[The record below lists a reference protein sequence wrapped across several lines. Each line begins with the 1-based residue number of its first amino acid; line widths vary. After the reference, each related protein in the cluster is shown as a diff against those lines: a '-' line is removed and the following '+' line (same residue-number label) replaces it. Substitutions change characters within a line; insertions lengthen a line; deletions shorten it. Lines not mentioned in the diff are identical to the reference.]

1 MADID
6 KALPNEVR
14 KEIEIPG
21 EEEIQEQVIEEA
33 EKEQQSPEAVD
44 IQENEDGSV
53 DINLD
58 PQAATPEGGDEH
70 YANLAEFLPDD
81 VLGRLGSDLSSKYQ
95 DYVSSRK
102 DWEKTYTSGLDLLG
116 FKYDNRSEPFA
127 GASGATHP
135 VLAEAVTQ
143 FQALAYKEL
152 LPADGPVRTQV
163 MGIPTAEKTDQAS
176 RVKDFMNYQIM
187 DQMKEYEPEF
197 DSMLFHLPL
206 SGSTFKKVY
215 YDEMEQRAVSKF
227 VPADDLIVPYTA
239 TSLDD
244 AEAIIHRVKISENE
258 LKKQQVAGFYRD
270 IELGKPT
277 AGESEVEKK
286 ERELEGTK
294 KSKEEDIYTILEC
307 HVDLDLEGFEDA
319 DPQTGEPSGIK
330 IPYIVTLEEGSREI
344 LSIKRNYE
352 IGDPLKNK
360 VQYFVHFKFLPGL
373 GFYGFGLIHMI
384 GGLSRTATSA
394 LRQLLDAGT
403 LSNLPAGFKQ
413 RGIRIRDDAQSI
425 QPGEFRDVDAPGGNL
440 RDSFM
445 MLPFKEP
452 SQTLL
457 ALMGTVV
464 QAGQRFASIADMQ
477 VGDGNQQAA
486 VGTTVALLERG
497 SRTMSAIHKR
507 IYSALKNEFR
517 LMARVFKLYL
527 PQEYPYD
534 VVGGQRM
541 IKQQDFDDRVD
552 ILPVAD
558 PNIFSQTQRI
568 SLAQT
573 ELQLAQSNPQMHNLY
588 NAYRSMY
595 EALGVKNID
604 SILMKPEQ
612 PQPKDPALEHIDAL
626 GSKPFQAFPG
636 QNHRSHIT
644 AHLNFMSTNL
654 ARNNPMVMAS
664 LEKNI
669 FEHISLMAQ
678 EQVELEFRDE
688 MQQLQQ
694 MQMQMQQMQQSPQ
707 MMEMQQNPQMMQ
719 QMQMQNQQ
727 MQMKIQEMNQK
738 IESRKAELVADMM
751 EEFMKEE
758 QKITSQFDND
768 PIAKLR
774 SRELDLRAQ
783 ENARKEKEAN
793 ERMDLDKMKAMMNQ
807 QNQDEKLQQNEEL
820 AQLRADTSIEKT
832 VLSKT
837 LPSSDSMMPN
847 IEIMRK
853 G

>member
-6 KALPNEVR
+6 KALPNEPR
-14 KEIEIPG
+14 KTVSIPG
-21 EEEIQEQVIEEA
+21 EEEIKEQVVEEVQQV
-33 EKEQQSPEAVD
+33 EQSPGDVET
-44 IQENEDGSV
+44 IQNEDGSV
-53 DINLD
+53 DINFD
-58 PQAATPEGGDEH
+58 PNAASPEGGDEH

-81 VLGRLGSDLSSKYQ
+81 VLQKLSSDLNQKYM
-95 DYVSSRK
+95 DYSMSRK
-102 DWEKTYTSGLDLLG
+102 DWEKTYTQGLDLLG
-116 FKYDNRSEPFA
+116 FKYDNRTEPFQ

-152 LPADGPVRTQV
+152 LPADGPVRTQIL
-163 MGIPTAEKTDQAS
+163 GIQTPDKVQQAT

-215 YDEMEQRAVSKF
+215 YDEVEGRAVSKF

-244 AEAIIHRVKISENE
+244 AEAVIHRIKVSEND
-258 LKKQQVAGFYRD
+258 LRKQQVAGFYRD
-270 IELGKPT
+270 IELGKPQDK
-277 AGESEVEKK
+277 ESDVEKK
-286 ERELEGTK
+286 ERELEGVTK
-294 KSKEEDIYTILEC
+294 SRNEDVYTLLEC
-307 HVDLDLEGFEDA
+307 HINLDLEGFEDV
-319 DPQTGEPSGIK
+319 DQTGSPSEIK
-330 IPYIVTLEEGSREI
+330 LPYIVTLEEGSRQI

-352 IGDPLKNK
+352 VGDQKKNK
-360 VQYFVHFKFLPGL
+360 IQYFVHFKFLPGL

-384 GGLSRTATSA
+384 GGLSRTATAA

-403 LSNLPAGFKQ
+403 LSNLPAGFKM

-457 ALMGTVV
+457 ALMGVVV
-464 QAGQRFASIADMQ
+464 QAGQRFASIADLQ

-497 SRTMSAIHKR
+497 SRRMSAIHKR
-507 IYSALKNEFR
+507 IYSALKNEFQ

-541 IKQQDFDDRVD
+541 IKQSDFDDRVD

-573 ELQLAQSNPQMHNLY
+573 ELQLATSNPQMHNLY
-588 NAYRSMY
+588 QAYRNMY

-604 SILMKPEQ
+604 SVLVKPMQ
-612 PQPKDPALEHIDAL
+612 PMPKDPALEHIDAL
-626 GSKPFQAFPG
+626 AGRPFQAFPG
-636 QNHRSHIT
+636 QDHRSHIT
-644 AHLNFMSTNL
+644 SHLSFMSTNM

-678 EQVELEFRDE
+678 EQIELEFRDE
-688 MQQLQQ
+688 LQQLQQ
-694 MQMQMQQMQQSPQ
+694 MQMLMKQNPQMAQQMQQQS
-707 MMEMQQNPQMMQ
+707 MRTSQQ
-719 QMQMQNQQ
+719 
-727 MQMKIQEMNQK
+727 
-738 IESRKAELVADMM
+738 IEARKAQLIAEMM
-751 EEFMKEE
+751 EEFVKEE
-758 QKITSQFDND
+758 KSITSQFDND

-774 SRELDLRAQ
+774 SRELDLRAM
-783 ENARKEKEAN
+783 ENDRKEREGKQ
-793 ERMDLDKMKAMMNQ
+793 RMDLDKMRAMMNQ
-807 QNQDEKLQQNEEL
+807 QNQEEKLEQNEEL
-820 AQLRADTSIEKT
+820 AKLRANTSIEKT
-832 VLSKT
+832 ILGKT
-837 LPSSDSMMPN
+837 LPNADQMMPN
-847 IEIMRK
+847 IQILRSGDE
-853 G
+853 

>member
-14 KEIEIPG
+14 KEIELPG
-21 EEEIQEQVIEEA
+21 EEELQETLAEEVSL
-33 EKEQQSPEAVD
+33 EEESPEPVE

-58 PQAATPEGGDEH
+58 PQAASPEGGDEH
-70 YANLAEFLPDD
+70 YSNLAEFLPDD
-81 VLGRLGSDLSSKYQ
+81 ILGRIGSDLAQKYL
-95 DYVSSRK
+95 DYNSSRK
-102 DWEKTYTSGLDLLG
+102 EWEKTYTNGLDLLG
-116 FKYDNRSEPFA
+116 FKYNNRTEPFS

-152 LPADGPVRTQV
+152 LPADGPIRTQV
-163 MGIPTAEKTDQAS
+163 MGIPSEQKTQQAE
-176 RVKDFMNYQIM
+176 RVKDFMNYELM
-187 DQMKEYEPEF
+187 EKMKEYEPEF
-197 DSMLFHLPL
+197 DQMLFNLPL
-206 SGSTFKKVY
+206 AGSAFKKIY
-215 YDEMEQRAVSKF
+215 YDDLLGRAVSKF
-227 VPADDLIVPYTA
+227 VPAEDLIVPYTA

-244 AEAIIHRVKISENE
+244 AEAIIHRVKVSEND
-258 LKKQQVAGFYRD
+258 LRKQQVSGFYLD
-270 IELGKPT
+270 VELSKPQDNET
-277 AGESEVEKK
+277 EVEKK
-286 ERELEGTK
+286 ERELEGT
-294 KSKEEDIYTILEC
+294 SKTGNEDVYTLLEC
-307 HVDLDLEGFEDA
+307 HIDLDLEGFEDINEE
-319 DPQTGEPSGIK
+319 TGEPSGIK
-330 IPYIVTLEEGSREI
+330 IPYIVTIEESSRGV
-344 LSIKRNYE
+344 LSIRRNYE
-352 IGDPLKNK
+352 VDDPLKKK
-360 VQYFVHFKFLPGL
+360 VDYFVHFKFLPGL

-403 LSNLPAGFKQ
+403 LSNLPAGFKM

-440 RDSFM
+440 KDSFM

-457 ALMGTVV
+457 QLMGVV
-464 QAGQRFASIADMQ
+464 VTAGQRFASIADLQ

-517 LMARVFKLYL
+517 ILARVFKLYL

-534 VVGGQRM
+534 VVGGQRI

-573 ELQLAQSNPQMHNLY
+573 ELQLATSNPQMHNMY
-588 NAYRSMY
+588 NVYRNMY

-604 SILMKPEQ
+604 SVLVRPMP

-626 GSKPFQAFPG
+626 GGKQYQAFPG
-636 QNHRSHIT
+636 QDHRAHIT
-644 AHLNFMSTNL
+644 AHLNFMGTNI
-654 ARNNPMVMAS
+654 ARNNPMILAS

-669 FEHISLMAQ
+669 FEHISLMSQ
-678 EQVELEFRDE
+678 EQLEIEFRDE
-688 MQQLQQ
+688 LVQLQQ
-694 MQMQMQQMQQSPQ
+694 MTAMAQQQPQNQQI
-707 MMEMQQNPQMMQ
+707 QQQIMMMQ
-719 QMQMQNQQ
+719 Q
-727 MQMKIQEMNQK
+727 KLEA
-738 IESRKAELVADMM
+738 RKAQLIAEMM
-751 EEFMKEE
+751 EEYMNEE
-758 QKITSQFDND
+758 NKIIGDYGND

-774 SRELDLRAQ
+774 ARELDLKAQ
-783 ENARKEKEAN
+783 ENARR
-793 ERMDLDKMKAMMNQ
+793 EREGQDKMDLDKMKAMMNQ
-807 QNQDEKLQQNEEL
+807 SNQEEKLEQNEEL
-820 AQLRADTSIEKT
+820 ANLRADTSIEKT

-837 LPSSDSMMPN
+837 LPNAKDMIPN
-847 IEIMRK
+847 IKIMRS
-853 G
+853 GN

>member
-6 KALPNEVR
+6 KALPNEPR
-14 KEIEIPG
+14 KEITLPGQEEIEEQIVETA
-21 EEEIQEQVIEEA
+21 EEEQA
-33 EKEQQSPEAVD
+33 SPDAVEVV
-44 IQENEDGSV
+44 ENEDGSV
-53 DINLD
+53 DINMD
-58 PQAATPEGGDEH
+58 PAAATPEGGDEH

-81 VLGRLGSDLSSKYQ
+81 VLGSLGSELNQKYM
-95 DYVSSRK
+95 DYSMSRK
-102 DWEKTYTSGLDLLG
+102 DWEKSYTQGLDLLG
-116 FKYDNRSEPFA
+116 FKYDNRSEPFQ

-152 LPADGPVRTQV
+152 LPADGPVRTQIL
-163 MGIPTAEKTDQAS
+163 GIQTPEKTQQAS

-206 SGSTFKKVY
+206 AGSTFKKVY
-215 YDEMEQRAVSKF
+215 FDEVEGRAVSKF
-227 VPADDLIVPYTA
+227 VPADDLVVPYTA

-244 AEAIIHRVKISENE
+244 AEAIIHKVKVSEND
-258 LKKQQVAGFYRD
+258 LRKQQVAGFYRD
-270 IELGKPT
+270 IDLSPPQDTET
-277 AGESEVEKK
+277 DVEKK
-286 ERELEGTK
+286 ERELEGVK
-294 KSKEEDIYTILEC
+294 KSKNEDVYTLLEC
-307 HVDLDLEGFEDA
+307 HVDLDLEGFEDVN
-319 DPQTGEPSGIK
+319 PETNEPSGIK
-330 IPYIVTLEEGSREI
+330 LPYIVTLEEGSREI
-344 LSIKRNYE
+344 LSIRRNYE
-352 IGDPLKNK
+352 AGDPQRKK
-360 VQYFVHFKFLPGL
+360 IQYFVHFKFLPGL

-384 GGLSRTATSA
+384 GGLSRTATAA

-403 LSNLPAGFKQ
+403 LSNLPAGFKM

-457 ALMGTVV
+457 SLMGIVV

-507 IYSALKNEFR
+507 IYSALKNEFQ
-517 LMARVFKLYL
+517 LLARVFKLYL

-541 IKQQDFDDRVD
+541 IKQADFDDRVD

-573 ELQLAQSNPQMHNLY
+573 ELQLATSNPQMHNLY
-588 NAYRSMY
+588 QAYRNMY

-604 SILMKPEQ
+604 SVLIKPQ
-612 PQPKDPALEHIDAL
+612 PPAPKDPALEHIDAL
-626 GSKPFQAFPG
+626 GGKPFQAFPG
-636 QNHRSHIT
+636 QDHRSHIT
-644 AHLNFMSTNL
+644 AHLNFMATNM

-678 EQVELEFRDE
+678 EQIEIEFRDE
-688 MQQLQQ
+688 LQQLIA
-694 MQMQMQQMQQSPQ
+694 
-707 MMEMQQNPQMMQ
+707 MQQNPAAMQQNPMAQQQVMMMQ
-719 QMQMQNQQ
+719 Q
-727 MQMKIQEMNQK
+727 K
-738 IESRKAELVADMM
+738 IEARKAQLIAEMM
-751 EEFMKEE
+751 EEFMNEE
-758 QKITSQFDND
+758 KKITSQFDND

-774 SRELDLRAQ
+774 SRELDLRAK
-783 ENARKEKEAN
+783 ENARKEREA
-793 ERMDLDKMKAMMNQ
+793 EDRMNLDRMKAMMNQ
-807 QNQDEKLQQNEEL
+807 QNQDEKLEQNEEL
-820 AQLRADTSIEKT
+820 AKLRADTSIEKT
-832 VLSKT
+832 ILSKT
-837 LPSSDSMMPN
+837 LPNSDQMMPN
-847 IEIMRK
+847 VKIMR
-853 G
+853 GEN

>member
-1 MADID
+1 MADNID
-6 KALPNEVR
+6 KALPNEPR
-14 KEIEIPG
+14 KEFEIPG
-21 EEEIQEQVIEEA
+21 EEEIQEQVVEEV
-33 EKEQQSPEAVD
+33 EKEESLPDDVELT
-44 IQENEDGSV
+44 ENEDGSV

-58 PQAATPEGGDEH
+58 PSAATPEGGDEH
-70 YANLAEFLPDD
+70 YANLADFLPEE
-81 VLGRLGSDLSSKYQ
+81 VLGRLSSNLTTKYQ
-95 DYVSSRK
+95 EYISSRK
-102 DWEKTYTSGLDLLG
+102 DWEKTYTNGLELLG
-116 FKYDNRSEPFA
+116 FKYDQRTEPFA

-163 MGIPTAEKTDQAS
+163 IGLSTPEKTQQAQ
-176 RVKDFMNYQIM
+176 RVKDFMNYEIM
-187 DQMKEYEPEF
+187 EKMKEYEPEF
-197 DSMLFHLPL
+197 DQMLFNLPL
-206 SGSTFKKVY
+206 AGSAFKKVY

-244 AEAIIHRVKISENE
+244 AEAIIHRIKVSENE
-258 LKKQQVAGFYRD
+258 LRKQQVAGFYRD
-270 IELGKPT
+270 VELSKGPDT
-277 AGESEVEKK
+277 ESEVEKK
-286 ERELEGTK
+286 ERELEGTQK
-294 KSKEEDIYTILEC
+294 TGNEDVFTILEC
-307 HVDLDLEGFEDA
+307 HIDLDLEGFEDVN
-319 DPQTGEPSGIK
+319 QETGEPSGIK
-330 IPYIVTLEEGSREI
+330 IPYIVTIEQSSREI
-344 LSIKRNYE
+344 LSIRRNYE
-352 IGDPLKNK
+352 VGDPKK
-360 VQYFVHFKFLPGL
+360 SKIQYFVHFKFLPGL

-403 LSNLPAGFKQ
+403 LSNLPAGFKM

-457 ALMGTVV
+457 SLMGIVV
-464 QAGQRFASIADMQ
+464 QAGQRFASIADLQ

-517 LMARVFKLYL
+517 ILARVFKLYL

-534 VVGGQRM
+534 VVGGQRT
-541 IKQQDFDDRVD
+541 IKQTDFDDRVD

-573 ELQLAQSNPQMHNLY
+573 ELQLATSNPQMHNMY
-588 NAYRSMY
+588 AAYRNMY

-604 SILMKPEQ
+604 QVLIKPMQ

-636 QNHRSHIT
+636 QDHRAHIT
-644 AHLNFMSTNL
+644 AHLNFMATNI

-678 EQVELEFRDE
+678 EQIEIEFRNE
-688 MQQLQQ
+688 LIQLQQ
-694 MQMQMQQMQQSPQ
+694 MQ
-707 MMEMQQNPQMMQ
+707 Q
-719 QMQMQNQQ
+719 QMQMNPQIAQQIQ
-727 MQMKIQEMNQK
+727 MQIKMLTEK
-738 IESRKAELVADMM
+738 IESRKAVLIAEMMGEFM
-751 EEFMKEE
+751 EEEK
-758 QKITSQFDND
+758 KITSQFDND

-774 SRELDLRAQ
+774 SRELDLRAM
-783 ENARKEKEAN
+783 ENDRKAKEAD
-793 ERMDLDKMKAMMNQ
+793 ERMNLDKMKTMMNQ
-807 QNQDEKLQQNEEL
+807 SNQEEKLEQNEEL
-820 AQLRADTSIEKT
+820 ANLRANTSIEKT
-832 VLSKT
+832 ILSKT
-837 LPSSDSMMPN
+837 LPSTDSMMKNQSNMVPN
-847 IEIMRK
+847 VRIMR
-853 G
+853 GGND